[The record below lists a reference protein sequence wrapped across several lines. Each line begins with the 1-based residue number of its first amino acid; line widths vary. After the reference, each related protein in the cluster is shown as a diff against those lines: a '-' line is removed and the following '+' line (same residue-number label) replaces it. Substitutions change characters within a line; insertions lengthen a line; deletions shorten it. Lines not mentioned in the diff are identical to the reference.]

1 MSNTSA
7 MPWLE
12 DEQRERD
19 VVCDVMATPAGRRLL
34 LDLVTP
40 AMLSSSYVP
49 GDSLATAFNE
59 GRRSVALE
67 LLARLDRIAPALL
80 LVARREE
87 VDIIE
92 RNLAAREKMEKEQE
106 RTAHG

>member
-1 MSNTSA
+1 MSKTSE
-7 MPWLE
+7 MPWIE
-12 DEQRERD
+12 DAQCERD
-19 VVCDVMATPAGRRLL
+19 VVCDVMATPVGRRLL

-67 LLARLDRIAPALL
+67 LLARLDRIAPELL

-87 VDIIE
+87 IDIIE
-92 RNLAAREKMEKEQE
+92 RNLAAREKQE
-106 RTAHG
+106 LSQEIDHG